1 MLYVCVE
8 VICIEKVR
16 GSAAPEFTAL
26 LSVHPPASSLPP
38 FPPRCLLAAS
48 SLPPFPP
55 LFLLFSSSFPPLCL
69 LFVLAASCEAVPD
82 WCGCLHLS
90 VGQLLVGCA
99 NVSLCCC
106 SYCCSVGET
115 HSPVYFCE

>member
-38 FPPRCLLAAS
+38 FPPLFLLSTS
-48 SLPPFPP
+48 SLPP
-55 LFLLFSSSFPPLCL
+55 LCLRFLLSSSSFPPLSL
-69 LFVLAASCEAVPD
+69 LSASFSSSLPPVRLYLTGVAV
-82 WCGCLHLS
+82 
-90 VGQLLVGCA
+90 
-99 NVSLCCC
+99 
-106 SYCCSVGET
+106 YT
-115 HSPVYFCE
+115 

>member
-38 FPPRCLLAAS
+38 FPPLCLLFLLFSSSQPPLCLLFLLAAS
-48 SLPPFPP
+48 SLPPRC
-55 LFLLFSSSFPPLCL
+55 LLSASFSSSLPPVRLYL
-69 LFVLAASCEAVPD
+69 TGVAV
-82 WCGCLHLS
+82 
-90 VGQLLVGCA
+90 
-99 NVSLCCC
+99 
-106 SYCCSVGET
+106 YT
-115 HSPVYFCE
+115 

>member
-38 FPPRCLLAAS
+38 FPPLFLLSTSSLPPFPPRCLLAAS

-55 LFLLFSSSFPPLCL
+55 LFLLSSSSLPPFRPRCL
-69 LFVLAASCEAVPD
+69 L
-82 WCGCLHLS
+82 
-90 VGQLLVGCA
+90 
-99 NVSLCCC
+99 
-106 SYCCSVGET
+106 
-115 HSPVYFCE
+115 

>member
-38 FPPRCLLAAS
+38 FPPLFLLSTSSLPPFPPRCLLAAS

-55 LFLLFSSSFPPLCL
+55 LFLLFSSSLPPFRPRCL
-69 LFVLAASCEAVPD
+69 L
-82 WCGCLHLS
+82 
-90 VGQLLVGCA
+90 
-99 NVSLCCC
+99 
-106 SYCCSVGET
+106 
-115 HSPVYFCE
+115 

>member
-38 FPPRCLLAAS
+38 FPPLFLLSTS

-55 LFLLFSSSFPPLCL
+55 RCLLAASVSSSLPPLFLLSSSSLPPFRPRCL
-69 LFVLAASCEAVPD
+69 L
-82 WCGCLHLS
+82 
-90 VGQLLVGCA
+90 
-99 NVSLCCC
+99 
-106 SYCCSVGET
+106 
-115 HSPVYFCE
+115 